1 MIPKTD
7 LFFLMYKVNL
17 MIIKSIKKIFIY
29 SLSFLFISSITLSTL
44 SPPYVAASTIEN
56 NKLIDRISK
65 DFSKK
70 FCNSLAFGLSKDSS
84 LAFANKE
91 NNLIFRKKKGID
103 KLDNELLANRI
114 STSAVETCGY
124 LIDLQGEE
132 GVKEFKKEYIS
143 LNNKDSDDK

>member
-1 MIPKTD
+1 MISKTY
-7 LFFLMYKVNL
+7 LFFLIHKFNL
-17 MIIKSIKKIFIY
+17 MIIKSIKKIFID
-29 SLSFLFISSITLSTL
+29 SLSFIFICSIILSNL
-44 SPPYVAASTIEN
+44 SPPSVAASTIEN

-84 LAFANKE
+84 LIFANKE
-91 NNLIFRKKKGID
+91 NNLIFREKKGID

-114 STSAVETCGY
+114 STSTIESCGY
-124 LIDLQGEE
+124 LIDLYGEE